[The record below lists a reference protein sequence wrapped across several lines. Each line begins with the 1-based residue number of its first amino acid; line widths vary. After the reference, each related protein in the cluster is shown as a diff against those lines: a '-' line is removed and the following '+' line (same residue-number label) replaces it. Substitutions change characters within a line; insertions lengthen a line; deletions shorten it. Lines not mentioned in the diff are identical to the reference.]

1 MIDSGYIDF
10 EWDPHKA
17 ELNAGKHA
25 VTFEEAAE
33 SFYDPYARI
42 IDDPDHSD
50 NEERFILIGM
60 SMSARVLTVSH
71 CVRGKD
77 RLSASSRRGNRRR
90 TRNASIGGA
99 GNEGRVR
106 FQRQPPEPLYRASAQ
121 AGDDEP

>member
-71 CVRGKD
+71 CVRGEGTIV
-77 RLSASSRRGNRRR
+77 RIISARKS
-90 TRNASIGGA
+90 TK
-99 GNEGRVR
+99 NEECQYWRCR
-106 FQRQPPEPLYRASAQ
+106 K
-121 AGDDEP
+121 